1 MYIVKSGLMVSTP
14 LFFRLDFGHPE
25 VCIDIERKMIL
36 NKQISWEEKSNSYI
50 KHNVAFSLV
59 SEENRHNLEIL
70 LYRATYYRLPRSIL
84 SEAQKMY
91 WYFLYHLFSQTK
103 INPFFSF
110 RETQKIKSKKMT
122 GTVSSL
128 VRILRRSGAILVTGW
143 SILYNLQDSFLQ

>member
-1 MYIVKSGLMVSTP
+1 MSTRAS
-14 LFFRLDFGHPE
+14 LLFDEFKFRHYVYCEIRFDGKHATFFRLDFGRPE

-110 RETQKIKSKKMT
+110 RETKK
-122 GTVSSL
+122 
-128 VRILRRSGAILVTGW
+128 
-143 SILYNLQDSFLQ
+143 